1 MGVLVKNVDGSKKKF
16 FVCDFFSTLHPN
28 YAACAGCGVASGG
41 GEWGE
46 GRRRGWRDEER
57 GKGGVGETRGGGCRS
72 ARNLQRGLENS
83 RRNNEGN

>member
-1 MGVLVKNVDGSKKKF
+1 MGVLVKNVGGSKKKF

-41 GEWGE
+41 GEVGE
-46 GRRRGWRDEER
+46 EKGER